1 MRILH
6 YCQHVLGIGHFLRSM
21 EIASAFCDHDV
32 FFVEGGQPLPG
43 FEAPAHVHRLAL
55 PALMMDPEFRH
66 LETQEGDVLET
77 QEERKKRLLEI
88 YESVRPDVVLIE
100 LFPFGRK
107 RFQFELIPL
116 LEANRT
122 ASHPALVV
130 CSLRDILVEKAD
142 PDAYE
147 EKVLRWVNRYFHLI
161 LVHADPSCVRLDET
175 FSRVHLIEPPV
186 VYTGYVTRTG
196 PNPPPLRS
204 NHRIVLSTGGG
215 RVGADLI
222 QAVCHAFSRISRDDL
237 RLHIYE
243 GPFMTPEDKHGL
255 QALTRKDF
263 RICWKPFTPFFLKEL
278 FQAGL
283 SISMAGYN
291 TCMDVLSSGVKA
303 LVYPFPQNRE
313 QALRAERLASRG
325 ALRVLRSL
333 DAKDLA
339 VEIQAALDAPP
350 PNPLVLK
357 TDGARESVRAIEKL
371 ILKA

>member
-1 MRILH
+1 MKILH

-21 EIASAFCDHDV
+21 EIASAFFEHEV

-43 FEAPAHVHRLAL
+43 FEAPPHVHRLAL

-66 LETQEGDVLET
+66 LETQEGDVRHT

-88 YESVRPDVVLIE
+88 YQTVRPDVVLIE

-122 ASHPALVV
+122 APHSAFVV

-147 EKVLRWVNRYFHLI
+147 ENVVRRVNRYFHLI
-161 LVHADPSCVRLDET
+161 LVHADPTCVRLDET
-175 FSRVHLIEPPV
+175 FSRVHLIEPPM

-196 PNPPPLRS
+196 PNPPPPRL

-215 RVGADLI
+215 RVGIDLI
-222 QAVCHAFSRISRDDL
+222 QAVCHAFSYIFRDDL
-237 RLHIYE
+237 RLEIYE
-243 GPFMTPEDKHGL
+243 GPFMTPEDKHHL
-255 QALTRKDF
+255 QALTSKDF
-263 RICWKPFTPFFLKEL
+263 RIAWKPFTPHFLKEL

-333 DAKDLA
+333 DAKNLA

-357 TDGARESVRAIEKL
+357 TDGAQESVRAIEKL